1 MDTKTEN
8 AIAPLLALWKQRD
21 DDLDQRIIEWAASNL
36 APGQSN
42 ELIAIIRN
50 SQSAIDV
57 KTELTALAASLTQPV
72 TVN

>member
-21 DDLDQRIIEWAASNL
+21 DDLDQRIIEWAGSNL

-42 ELIAIIRN
+42 ELIGIIR
-50 SQSAIDV
+50 SSLSSIDM
-57 KTELTALAASLTQPV
+57 KTELTALAASLAQPV
-72 TVN
+72 A